1 MKATRITMQI
11 TRQVRQFE
19 PVRLEIEYILGDGDE
34 SIEMFKQAKNEIDN
48 AFVEMY
54 GIKPLTTPTPQ
65 PQPPKA
71 NTPPTPTKKPLAMN
85 TPEFE
90 RVCSALYGQRTDRNE
105 VATYYEL
112 TPEIITYFDKH
123 NL

>member
-1 MKATRITMQI
+1 MKPTRIVFQI
-11 TRQVRQFE
+11 VKNLGNYQTA
-19 PVRLEIEYILGDGDE
+19 RLEVEYSLENENDTDI
-34 SIEMFKQAKNEIDN
+34 STAFKKAKFELEN
-48 AFVEMY
+48 AFNDMY
-54 GIKPLTTPTPQ
+54 QPTAANYIA
-65 PQPPKA
+65 PKA
-71 NTPPTPTKKPLAMN
+71 STPPTPTKKPLAMN

-112 TPEIITYFDKH
+112 TPEIIEYFDKH